1 MAVFYIY
8 NMTKHY
14 KTNYLK
20 YPRTKQDIGQSLLSL
35 ESHTSQVRS
44 RLAQVQMNGN

>member
-14 KTNYLK
+14 KTNGLK
-20 YPRTKQDIGQSLLSL
+20 YPRTKQDIGQSP
-35 ESHTSQVRS
+35 ESGEPHFSGAKPSCT
-44 RLAQVQMNGN
+44 GTDEW